1 MKDRNIFSTKIQY
14 LFLLQLITDNIFM
27 YFNNKFE

>member
-1 MKDRNIFSTKIQY
+1 MKDCNIFSTKIQY